1 MIKNIFFKSLV
12 CVNLH
17 ANLRCLDLLEGCET
31 EEEIQDRKTALL
43 EDTFG
48 VFYRSCLRNRSS
60 RTAVKVEII
69 VMPVVCSRAQT
80 YLNMGREEFFDGCP
94 VAGLYANSAP

>member
-1 MIKNIFFKSLV
+1 MINKKIFFKSLV

-48 VFYRSCLRNRSS
+48 VFYRSCLRNRNS

-69 VMPVVCSRAQT
+69 LMPVLFVPEPRPT
-80 YLNMGREEFFDGCP
+80 
-94 VAGLYANSAP
+94 